1 MSVNIK
7 PKSKHWSQRQVNIL
21 VGEINE
27 RKDVLFGRFDIGK
40 TSAIKNAAWQEVADR
55 YSAYCICS
63 LLSRIFLSYDIYC
76 SVNCD
81 LKKWKNLPILGSN
94 VRRNGKICSRLQ
106 KGNFN
111 H

>member
-21 VGEINE
+21 IGKIIE
-27 RKDVLFGRFDIGK
+27 RKDVLLGRFDIGK

-55 YSAYCICS
+55 YTAYCICS
-63 LLSRIFLSYDIYC
+63 LLIRFFYHVIFIVASIVTC
-76 SVNCD
+76 
-81 LKKWKNLPILGSN
+81 KWENLPILGSN